1 MKNNKQYI
9 SMSPYDDFMKDTRKI
24 YLLIESVQSNLND
37 CMYEYNK
44 LNKDDEQY
52 ESDRNYLEKKM
63 TDLLSVRKS
72 LFDVANRGGVSYE

>member
-1 MKNNKQYI
+1 MQTEYTFNLNRQQV
-9 SMSPYDDFMKDTRKI
+9 

-44 LNKDDEQY
+44 LDKNDEQY
-52 ESDRNYLEKKM
+52 KSDRNYLEKKM

-72 LFDVANRGGVSYE
+72 LFDAANGGEIT

>member
-1 MKNNKQYI
+1 MLNNKQYI
-9 SMSPYDDFMKDTRKI
+9 SMTQYDDFFKDTRNI

-44 LNKDDEQY
+44 LNKNDEQY

-63 TDLLSVRKS
+63 TDLLEVRKS
-72 LFDVANRGGVSYE
+72 LFDAANRDGVSYE

>member
-1 MKNNKQYI
+1 MQIAKSEYK
-9 SMSPYDDFMKDTRKI
+9 SKDFSYTVKLTDQRQL

-44 LNKDDEQY
+44 LDKNDEQY

-63 TDLLSVRKS
+63 TDLLEVRKS
-72 LFDVANRGGVSYE
+72 MFDAANGGEIT

>member
-72 LFDVANRGGVSYE
+72 LFDVANGLEG